1 MKARTFSKIA
11 WVVFTFTAIILGI
24 TLLLAFSF
32 PFEQL
37 KPVIDPLAK
46 DNDLE
51 SFTVSVYDAIVP
63 AMRLIGIAL
72 AFTGM
77 GFLIG
82 RSKTQGWVDTFLHWL
97 YRGWVTFWRDLRSLL
112 ESLLRFEM
120 NRLYLLALLGISLIA
135 TLIRLALI
143 SRPFSYDEAYTFV
156 VFALRPLRYLI
167 ADYHLPNNHVFH
179 TILVHFSHQIFGTQP
194 WTVRLP
200 VLLAGILCVPAAYL
214 AAKSLY
220 DRNIALLSAGF
231 IASSWALVDYSTNAR
246 GYILI
251 SLFSLL
257 IFALGEYLR
266 RNKNLA
272 AWFLV
277 IIFSVLGLYT
287 IPTMLYPFGILM
299 GWLFLSYLFNDVDPA
314 YGKSFLIYLIVAGL
328 GAAFLTLLLYMP
340 IFLTFGVDSV
350 IGNRFVSSIGW
361 SAFIESVP
369 VRVRTTG
376 SLWSQGL
383 TPAGGL
389 LLVVGLVL
397 SVIFHKRIARHR
409 VPTIIAT
416 MISLALM
423 LAIQQVAPLA
433 KVWLFLLPFT
443 LIWTA
448 AGIIGLSYF
457 LSKGRHIQFRR
468 RWEIA
473 FLLLTICI
481 TILLSWSTL
490 NIPSVQR
497 ARDTSSPGEMEE
509 AAIFLKD
516 YLQPGDAVLSVVPV
530 NFPLRAYL
538 LQYDISDDYLY
549 KKRESVD
556 FKRVFIVVNGA
567 SDQTL
572 EGVAMRGKMTV
583 DFDLPSANAIHQYR
597 TTTIYEVTR

>member
-1 MKARTFSKIA
+1 
-11 WVVFTFTAIILGI
+11 
-24 TLLLAFSF
+24 
-32 PFEQL
+32 
-37 KPVIDPLAK
+37 
-46 DNDLE
+46 
-51 SFTVSVYDAIVP
+51 
-63 AMRLIGIAL
+63 
-72 AFTGM
+72 
-77 GFLIG
+77 
-82 RSKTQGWVDTFLHWL
+82 
-97 YRGWVTFWRDLRSLL
+97 
-112 ESLLRFEM
+112 
-120 NRLYLLALLGISLIA
+120 
-135 TLIRLALI
+135 
-143 SRPFSYDEAYTFV
+143 
-156 VFALRPLRYLI
+156 
-167 ADYHLPNNHVFH
+167 
-179 TILVHFSHQIFGTQP
+179 
-194 WTVRLP
+194 
-200 VLLAGILCVPAAYL
+200 
-214 AAKSLY
+214 
-220 DRNIALLSAGF
+220 
-231 IASSWALVDYSTNAR
+231 
-246 GYILI
+246 
-251 SLFSLL
+251 
-257 IFALGEYLR
+257 
-266 RNKNLA
+266 
-272 AWFLV
+272 
-277 IIFSVLGLYT
+277 
-287 IPTMLYPFGILM
+287 
-299 GWLFLSYLFNDVDPA
+299 
-314 YGKSFLIYLIVAGL
+314 
-328 GAAFLTLLLYMP
+328 
-340 IFLTFGVDSV
+340 
-350 IGNRFVSSIGW
+350 
-361 SAFIESVP
+361 
-369 VRVRTTG
+369 
-376 SLWSQGL
+376 
-383 TPAGGL
+383 
-389 LLVVGLVL
+389 
-397 SVIFHKRIARHR
+397 
-409 VPTIIAT
+409 
-416 MISLALM
+416 M